1 MIGVE
6 DIALGAIAEFWR
18 EHIKYLVDDG
28 IITDDEDKEYFSSA
42 EYRVVIEAHM
52 ARERDR
58 HRLVWFVENGR
69 RIGACSYCIY
79 ASEDGKCF
87 ILDFWVFPEFRGG
100 GRGHRC
106 FEALRSRTESDGA
119 RYYALNSGKEN
130 SVRFWRSIG
139 FVDNGIDE
147 YGEKLFIKR

>member
-1 MIGVE
+1 MLV
-6 DIALGAIAEFWR
+6 L
-18 EHIKYLVDDG
+18 HI
-28 IITDDEDKEYFSSA
+28 
-42 EYRVVIEAHM
+42 
-52 ARERDR
+52 RER
-58 HRLVWFVENGR
+58 GR
-69 RIGACSYCIY
+69 QVLYTR
-79 ASEDGKCF
+79 
-87 ILDFWVFPEFRGG
+87 FWVFPEFRGG